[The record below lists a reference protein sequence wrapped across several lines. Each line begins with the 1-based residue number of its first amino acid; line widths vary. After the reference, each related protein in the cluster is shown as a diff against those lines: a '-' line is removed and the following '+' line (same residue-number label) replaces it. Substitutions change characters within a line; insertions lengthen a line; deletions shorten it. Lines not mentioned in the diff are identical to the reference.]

1 VFTVKPQ
8 FNSQNDRVYAPV
20 DNKKR
25 YIDPSRLPR
34 MSVMVSVAVSQVGTT
49 ELIFFVD
56 RGVKVNGQY
65 YCDVL
70 LSQQMLSA
78 IKRDAERCLFT
89 KHCVAYGE
97 IGHFLCSV
105 ISQGKVVAL
114 DR

>member
-1 VFTVKPQ
+1 VFTVEPP

-25 YIDPSRLPR
+25 HINPSRLLR
-34 MSVMVSVAVSQVGTT
+34 MSVMASVAMSQVGMA
-49 ELIFFVD
+49 EVIFVNH
-56 RGVKVNGQY
+56 GVKVNGQQ

-78 IKRDAERCLFT
+78 IKRVAERCLFT
-89 KHCVAYGE
+89 KQYVAYSE

>member
-1 VFTVKPQ
+1 MFIVEPP

-25 YIDPSRLPR
+25 YINPSRLLR
-34 MSVMVSVAVSQVGTT
+34 MSVMASVAVSQVSMT
-49 ELIFFVD
+49 ELIFVNH
-56 RGVKVNGQY
+56 GVKVNGQY

-70 LSQQMLSA
+70 LSQQMLTA
-78 IKRDAERCLFT
+78 IKRVAERGLFT
-89 KHCVAYGE
+89 KQYVAYGK
-97 IGHFLCSV
+97 ICHFLCSV

>member
-1 VFTVKPQ
+1 MWFTVEPP

-25 YIDPSRLPR
+25 YINPRRLLR
-34 MSVMVSVAVSQVGTT
+34 MSVIPSFAVSQVGMT
-49 ELIFFVD
+49 ELIFVNHE
-56 RGVKVNGQY
+56 VKVNGQY

-70 LSQQMLSA
+70 LPQQMLSA
-78 IKRDAERCLFT
+78 IKRVAERCLFT
-89 KHCVAYGE
+89 KQYVAYGE

>member
-1 VFTVKPQ
+1 VFTVEPS

-25 YIDPSRLPR
+25 YINPSRLLR
-34 MSVMVSVAVSQVGTT
+34 MSVMVSVALSQAGMT
-49 ELIFFVD
+49 ELIFVN

-65 YCDVL
+65 YCNVL
-70 LSQQMLSA
+70 LSQQMLPA
-78 IKRDAERCLFT
+78 IIRVAERCLFT
-89 KHCVAYGE
+89 KQYVAYSE
-97 IGHFLCSV
+97 IGHFLSSV

>member
-1 VFTVKPQ
+1 VFTVEPP

-25 YIDPSRLPR
+25 YIDPSRLLHI
-34 MSVMVSVAVSQVGTT
+34 SVMMSVAVSQVGMT
-49 ELIFFVD
+49 ELILVNP
-56 RGVKVNGQY
+56 GVKVNGQY

-70 LSQQMLSA
+70 LSQQMPPT
-78 IKRDAERCLFT
+78 IKRVAERCLFT
-89 KHCVAYGE
+89 NNMLLTDSE
-97 IGHFLCSV
+97 IGHFLCCV